1 MCEATRASVL
11 LLGILPLVQLSWSH
25 PSWGLTLDGHRLI
38 AMDALATLPPPMRE
52 ALTPHL
58 SMLLGGVVEPD
69 FNRVVSHKIQIIS
82 LGGTPQPA
90 KSGAPDE
97 FKRLATSAQEM
108 LRLGRALDEMLF
120 VLGQATHFAQDL
132 NQPLHATWGET
143 RAEHNEIEAQML
155 YRDCQ
160 KDHRYRGFILIKN
173 YTCFAF
179 EIAQNSSQH
188 ARALFFD
195 REIKRVTEIAWDQAV
210 NDTASLLQSIFWHAL
225 GPERAWQLH
234 GISAPVSETGHGSL
248 C

>member
-1 MCEATRASVL
+1 MPMATRASVL
-11 LLGILPLVQLSWSH
+11 LLGVLLLVQLSWSR
-25 PSWGLTLDGHRLI
+25 PSWGWTLDGHRLI

-82 LGGTPQPA
+82 LRGTTQPA

-132 NQPLHATWGET
+132 NQPLRAAWGET

-155 YRDCQ
+155 YRAWQ
-160 KDHRYRGFILIKN
+160 KDHLYRGFILIKN

-188 ARALFFD
+188 ARALFF
-195 REIKRVTEIAWDQAV
+195 
-210 NDTASLLQSIFWHAL
+210 
-225 GPERAWQLH
+225 
-234 GISAPVSETGHGSL
+234 
-248 C
+248 